1 MQYLAIDFETANS
14 NRSSICSVGLAI
26 VKDSSI
32 CDQKHWLVR
41 PCPLSFDPI
50 NVRIHGITEDDV
62 RNAPEFIDLWPSL
75 SRLIEGSVI
84 VAHNAA
90 FDLSALRSVLD
101 EYGLPYPQ
109 LSYLC
114 SLVMARKLWPQFS
127 SHRLCV
133 LAHEFQ
139 IPLKHHDAESDA
151 AAAAQLVLRAATELG
166 VSSIGE
172 LVQACGV
179 TPGSLY
185 PGGHTTCSREIYCAD
200 SKKIPLSTRVRLVVD
215 SHALE
220 GKTFVFT
227 GTLAHYSRDE
237 AKGLIGAAGG
247 QVGASVSK
255 KTSFVVVGEEPGSK
269 LDKAV
274 TLGVSVIS
282 EAELLE
288 MLAD

>member
-1 MQYLAIDFETANS
+1 
-14 NRSSICSVGLAI
+14 
-26 VKDSSI
+26 
-32 CDQKHWLVR
+32 
-41 PCPLSFDPI
+41 
-50 NVRIHGITEDDV
+50 
-62 RNAPEFIDLWPSL
+62 
-75 SRLIEGSVI
+75 
-84 VAHNAA
+84 
-90 FDLSALRSVLD
+90 
-101 EYGLPYPQ
+101 
-109 LSYLC
+109 
-114 SLVMARKLWPQFS
+114 
-127 SHRLCV
+127 
-133 LAHEFQ
+133 
-139 IPLKHHDAESDA
+139 
-151 AAAAQLVLRAATELG
+151 
-166 VSSIGE
+166 
-172 LVQACGV
+172 
-179 TPGSLY
+179 
-185 PGGHTTCSREIYCAD
+185 
-200 SKKIPLSTRVRLVVD
+200 VRLVVD